1 MKIHELAVQPRTET
15 GSGAARRARKS
26 GLTPAIIYSKGSEP
40 KQVYLNAGEWAS
52 AANQK
57 ARFVYLMDG
66 SDKQVAIVKEVQ
78 MNHLKAYCLH
88 VDFQVINAED
98 KINATVAVRAVGE
111 CAAELTQN
119 MDEIAVLCKPAD
131 LIEEVKV
138 NVEKLAAGE
147 SILVKDIELP
157 AGVTVDGDA
166 DAVVFQ
172 AN

>member
-1 MKIHELAVQPRTET
+1 M
-15 GSGAARRARKS
+15 
-26 GLTPAIIYSKGSEP
+26 
-40 KQVYLNAGEWAS
+40 
-52 AANQK
+52 
-57 ARFVYLMDG
+57 
-66 SDKQVAIVKEVQ
+66 
-78 MNHLKAYCLH
+78 
-88 VDFQVINAED
+88 
-98 KINATVAVRAVGE
+98 GE

-131 LIEEVKV
+131 LIDEVKV

-157 AGVTVDGDA
+157 AGVTIDGDA